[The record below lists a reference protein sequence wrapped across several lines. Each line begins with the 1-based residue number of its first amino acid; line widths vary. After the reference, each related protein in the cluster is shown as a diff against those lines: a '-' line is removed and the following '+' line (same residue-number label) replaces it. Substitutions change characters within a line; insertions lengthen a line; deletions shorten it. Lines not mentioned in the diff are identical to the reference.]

1 MILGDFTNNSVVQT
15 ENLEKFPTC
24 VDGELT
30 GSIEEK

>member
-1 MILGDFTNNSVVQT
+1 VVQT

-30 GSIEEK
+30 GSIEEKWTHAHLK